1 MILLVPRLLARLVAL
16 GALAAFV
23 AACTGAGASPS
34 AVSATIAPSAPASA
48 AAPSGSAAGGTCPT
62 SQPSAMPA
70 GQAATV
76 TLETS
81 AGPIVIKVEGS
92 LGPNAA
98 GNFVALASCGYY
110 DGVIFHRLVPGFVIQ
125 GGDGQYGRQPN
136 VDPAHVGSGGPG
148 YAFPDDPV
156 NVPYARATVAMAN
169 SGPNT
174 NGSQFFIVLADAG
187 LPPQY
192 SVFGHV
198 TSGMDVVDKIAAMPN
213 DGSEANMAL
222 DPVAITK
229 ATVGP

>member
-1 MILLVPRLLARLVAL
+1 MIQLIPRLLARFVAL
-16 GALAAFV
+16 SALAAFV

-48 AAPSGSAAGGTCPT
+48 AAASGSAAGGTCPT

-81 AGPIVIKVEGS
+81 AGPI
-92 LGPNAA
+92 
-98 GNFVALASCGYY
+98 
-110 DGVIFHRLVPGFVIQ
+110 FVIQ

>member
-1 MILLVPRLLARLVAL
+1 MTRSPHACSPVSSRS

-23 AACTGAGASPS
+23 AACSRRGRLTVRGA
-34 AVSATIAPSAPASA
+34 ATVAPSAPASA
-48 AAPSGSAAGGTCPT
+48 AAAERVGRRRHLPDE
-62 SQPSAMPA
+62 PA
-70 GQAATV
+70 VGDARRPGRDGDDRDVRGA
-76 TLETS
+76 
-81 AGPIVIKVEGS
+81 IVIKVEGS

-156 NVPYARATVAMAN
+156 NVPYGAGDGRDGPD

-174 NGSQFFIVLADAG
+174 NGSPVLHRPRG
-187 LPPQY
+187 RRP
-192 SVFGHV
+192 
-198 TSGMDVVDKIAAMPN
+198 AAPN
-213 DGSEANMAL
+213 TRSS
-222 DPVAITK
+222 
-229 ATVGP
+229 AT